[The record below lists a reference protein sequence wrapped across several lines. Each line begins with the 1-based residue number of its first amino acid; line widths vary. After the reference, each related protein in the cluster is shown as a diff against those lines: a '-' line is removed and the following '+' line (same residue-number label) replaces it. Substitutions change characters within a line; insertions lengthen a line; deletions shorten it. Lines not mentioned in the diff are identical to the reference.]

1 MRKVAFRGVKSY
13 FLLEGFALL
22 QVAED
27 AAVATGHWFAMLAT
41 SQARAGIISTRGS
54 AATLTQLPC
63 ILVCVRGRFLGSRK
77 EIIPSLIGDG
87 IFVMYD

>member
-1 MRKVAFRGVKSY
+1 MQKVAFRVVKSY

-22 QVAED
+22 QFAED

-54 AATLTQLPC
+54 AATLTQLSC
-63 ILVCVRGRFLGSRK
+63 ILVCVRGTVPCVRGTV
-77 EIIPSLIGDG
+77 P
-87 IFVMYD
+87 

>member
-1 MRKVAFRGVKSY
+1 MQKVAFRVVKSY
-13 FLLEGFALL
+13 FLLEGLALL

-63 ILVCVRGRFLGSRK
+63 ILVCVRGTVPWQPKRNNP
-77 EIIPSLIGDG
+77 IAYYNG
-87 IFVMYD
+87 IFCDV

>member
-1 MRKVAFRGVKSY
+1 MQKVAFRRVKSY

-41 SQARAGIISTRGS
+41 SQARARH
-54 AATLTQLPC
+54 P
-63 ILVCVRGRFLGSRK
+63 LVGRRSDH
-77 EIIPSLIGDG
+77 IGNLRAFFF
-87 IFVMYD
+87 IFFFYF